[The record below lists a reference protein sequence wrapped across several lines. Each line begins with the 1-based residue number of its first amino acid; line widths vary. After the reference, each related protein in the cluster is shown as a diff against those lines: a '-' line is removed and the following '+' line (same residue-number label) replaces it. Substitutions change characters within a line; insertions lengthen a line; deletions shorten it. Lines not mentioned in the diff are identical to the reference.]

1 MILVTPVIESLHDG
15 FPGAAL
21 DLLVKKG
28 NEQLFT
34 GHPFLRQVI
43 TWDKSTCKYGQLVQL
58 IRQIRA
64 NRYDHIMTMQRYAS
78 TGLLTAFSG
87 AGHTTGFEKNP
98 LSFLFTQRIRHQI
111 ARNTHPV
118 HEVDRNLLLI
128 EYLGIKTKRRPALY
142 PSEQDRDAVS
152 SYMVSDYI
160 CIAPASLWFT
170 KQFPPSKWVEFITRL
185 PVQQTIYL
193 IGSAMDHAV
202 CDTISKQTKHHRVVN
217 LAGKFS
223 LLQTAALMKGARMN
237 YVNDSAPQHL
247 ASAVNAP
254 VTTVF
259 CSTVPAFGFGPLSD
273 DSAVVQTTRKL
284 DCRPCG
290 LHGYKACPEK
300 HFACSMTIQP
310 EQLLERIK
318 P

>member
-1 MILVTPVIESLHDG
+1 MVLVTPVIESLHEG
-15 FPGAAL
+15 FPDAAI

-34 GHPFLRQVI
+34 GHPFLGHVI
-43 TWDKSTCKYGQLVQL
+43 IWDKSTRKYGHLVQL

-64 NRYDHIMTMQRYAS
+64 SRYDHIMTMQRFAS

-87 AGHTTGFEKNP
+87 ARHTTGFEKNP
-98 LSFLFTQRIRHQI
+98 LSFLFTQRIRHHI
-111 ARNTHPV
+111 ARNTPAV

-128 EYLGIKTKRRPALY
+128 EYLGIKTKRRPVLY
-142 PSEQDRDAVS
+142 PSEKDRDAVS
-152 SYMVSDYI
+152 AYQVSDYI

-170 KQFPPSKWVEFITRL
+170 KQFPPTKWVEFITRL
-185 PVQQTIYL
+185 PVRQTIYL
-193 IGSAMDHAV
+193 IGSKEDHPV
-202 CDTISKQTKHHRVVN
+202 CETVSKQAERHLVVN
-217 LAGKFS
+217 LAGKFN
-223 LLQTAALMKGARMN
+223 LLQTAVLMKGARMN

-254 VTTVF
+254 VTAVF

-290 LHGYKACPEK
+290 LHGYRACPEK
-300 HFACSMTIQP
+300 HFDCAMTIEP